1 MNAVSIEELKKVIAV
16 KDLSDEQLQWI
27 LDHSEYHEY
36 NDGALI
42 RKFGDAVN
50 EMYFLVEG
58 GINFYMD
65 VNGRQVFYS
74 SFVNDSTSGGV
85 SGLLP
90 YSRMKTSPGYSYAAG
105 KARTLMMDK
114 KYFSELERLSPDL
127 IQKLIGYMTE
137 RARQFATIQ
146 LQHEKVNALGKLSAG
161 IAHELNNP
169 ASAINRISCELAKRV
184 KLNYEMTEKL
194 LSHGISAGQIQN
206 VRKLVEAT
214 EKDKNT
220 RARLSAMQRIETED
234 RIDDWLQKNGLNENR
249 EAAEAFA
256 EAGFSDED
264 LESIRSDSGKDVLM
278 QIINWLENLLSS
290 QRLIKDL
297 EEASTRISTLVT
309 AIKSHVHMD
318 RTNELQPTNIHN
330 DIDNTIT
337 LLGYKLREKNITLK
351 KTYCTD
357 LADIPAYVGELNQ
370 VWTNIIDNAIYAV
383 DENGELI
390 IETSCD
396 SKNVKVKIIDN
407 GSGIPKEIMSK
418 IFDPF
423 FTTKKVGQGTGI
435 GLDLVN
441 RIVKHHNGEIKVESA
456 PGRTEF
462 AVCIPIPPNPLK
474 GAYRDSSIL
483 ERPI

>member
-1 MNAVSIEELKKVIAV
+1 
-16 KDLSDEQLQWI
+16 LQWI

-42 RKFGDAVN
+42 RKFGDAIN
-50 EMYFLVEG
+50 EMYFLIEG
-58 GINFYMD
+58 GLNFYMD

-74 SFVNDSTSGGV
+74 SFANDSTSGGV

-105 KARTLMMDK
+105 KVRTLMLDK

-184 KLNYEMTEKL
+184 QLNYEMTEKL
-194 LSHGISAGQIQN
+194 LSHSISAEQIQN
-206 VRKLVEAT
+206 VRKLVEAK

-220 RARLSAMQRIETED
+220 RAKLSAMQRIETED
-234 RIDDWLQKNGLNENR
+234 RIDDWLQKNGLKENR

-264 LESIRSDSGKDVLM
+264 LESIRRDSEKDVLM

-330 DIDNTIT
+330 DIDNTVT
-337 LLGYKLREKNITLK
+337 LLGYKLREKNITVK
-351 KTYCTD
+351 KT
-357 LADIPAYVGELNQ
+357 
-370 VWTNIIDNAIYAV
+370 
-383 DENGELI
+383 
-390 IETSCD
+390 
-396 SKNVKVKIIDN
+396 
-407 GSGIPKEIMSK
+407 
-418 IFDPF
+418 
-423 FTTKKVGQGTGI
+423 
-435 GLDLVN
+435 
-441 RIVKHHNGEIKVESA
+441 
-456 PGRTEF
+456 
-462 AVCIPIPPNPLK
+462 
-474 GAYRDSSIL
+474 
-483 ERPI
+483 

>member
-1 MNAVSIEELKKVIAV
+1 MAMSSVTIEELKTVIALR
-16 KDLSDEQLQWI
+16 DLPEKLLQFI
-27 LDHSEYHEY
+27 LENTEYHEFE
-36 NDGALI
+36 DGIQI
-42 RKFGDAVN
+42 RKLGDLAN
-50 EMYFLVEG
+50 EMYFILEG
-58 GINFYMD
+58 SINFYMD
-65 VNGRQVFYS
+65 VNGRQVYFYN
-74 SFVNDSTSGGV
+74 FANDTASGGI

-90 YSRMKTSPGYSYAAG
+90 YSRMKTSPGYAYAAG
-105 KARTLMMDK
+105 KTRMLLMNK
-114 KYFSELERLSPDL
+114 KHFPELERLSPDF
-127 IQKLIGYMTE
+127 IQRLVGYMTE
-137 RARQFATIQ
+137 RARLFATIQ

-194 LSHGISAGQIQN
+194 LSHDISAEHIQN
-206 VRKLVEAT
+206 IRKLVEAK
-214 EKDKNT
+214 EKDKTN
-220 RARLSAMQRIETED
+220 RAKLSAMQRIETED
-234 RIDDWLQKNGLNENR
+234 RIDDWLQKNSLNENR
-249 EAAEAFA
+249 EAAETFA
-256 EAGFSDED
+256 EAGFSDDD
-264 LESIRSDSGKDVLM
+264 LESIRHDSGKDVLV
-278 QIINWLENLLSS
+278 QVINWLENLLSS

-337 LLGYKLREKNITLK
+337 LLGYKLREKNITVK
-351 KTYCTD
+351 KTYCKD
-357 LADIPAYVGELNQ
+357 LVDIPAYVGELNQ

-383 DENGELI
+383 DKNGELT

-396 SKNVKVKIIDN
+396 NKNVKVKIIDN
-407 GSGIPKEIMSK
+407 GNGIPKDIMSR

-462 AVCIPIPPNPLK
+462 AVCIPVVAATPQTAP
-474 GAYRDSSIL
+474 
-483 ERPI
+483 